1 MADLTAS
8 AARAGLRARLPGGDG
23 LVIALIALYV
33 LGLGLWPLARLL
45 LEAFGPD
52 DAGRPLGLIRE
63 ALMSRAA
70 RAALANTLIASA
82 GSVVVSVTLGTAL
95 ALALGLMRLP
105 GRVAMTFLAL
115 APMLI
120 PSQIMALAWIE
131 LFGSSSPI
139 LAPLGLAPGAGARNP
154 LYSGAGVAWL
164 MGIEHMPLVFL
175 AVRAALGAVPSDL
188 VEAARIAGAGP
199 MRIVARVIAPLCLPQ
214 ILAGAILAFAAAVG
228 NFGVPALLGI
238 PGRFPMLTTLIYQRL
253 NGFGPQVLGQ
263 VAVLALMLIGLA
275 GLALLARAAL
285 IRRLSVP
292 VAAGRPFAGFDPG
305 RGRGLALAALWAVL
319 GVLLIAPIAALLGT
333 ALVPALGM
341 RLTAETVTLAN
352 VTQTLADP
360 VIRRA
365 FVNSLGLSLT
375 AAALSA
381 LVALPFAWFAQIA
394 RQPLLRRLDTL
405 ADAAFVVPGTVLAL
419 AMILVFL
426 PPLPGLGV
434 SVYGTPVILLFAYLA
449 RFLPL
454 VLRPVGGV
462 AQAMEPAL
470 DEAARIAGAPALRR
484 IALIFTPL
492 AAPAA
497 AAGAVLVVMT
507 AFNELTLSALL
518 WSAGTETVGVMIFAL
533 QQQGNST
540 GAAALSVLS
549 LALVLAL
556 ALLTDRIARR
566 SAPWVLPW
574 RSGV

>member
-63 ALMSRAA
+63 ALFSRAA
-70 RAALANTLIASA
+70 RAALGNTLTASA
-82 GSVVVSVTLGTAL
+82 GSVAVSVTLGTAL

-139 LAPLGLAPGAGARNP
+139 LAPLGLAPAAGARNP

-199 MRIVARVIAPLCLPQ
+199 LRIVARVIAPLCLPQ

-275 GLALLARAAL
+275 GLALLARSAL

-305 RGRGLALAALWAVL
+305 RGRGLALAALWAML

-341 RLTAETVTLAN
+341 RLTAETATLAN

-365 FVNSLGLSLT
+365 FVNSLLLSLS

-405 ADAAFVVPGTVLAL
+405 ADAPFVVPGTVLAL

-484 IALIFTPL
+484 IARIFTPL

-574 RSGV
+574 RGGV

>member
-63 ALMSRAA
+63 ALFSRAA
-70 RAALANTLIASA
+70 RAALANTLAASA

-139 LAPLGLAPGAGARNP
+139 LAPLGLAPGGGARNP

-275 GLALLARAAL
+275 GLALLARSAL

-292 VAAGRPFAGFDPG
+292 VVAGRPFAGFDPG

-365 FVNSLGLSLT
+365 FANSLGLSLS

-381 LVALPFAWFAQIA
+381 LVALPFAWFAQVA

-405 ADAAFVVPGTVLAL
+405 ADAPFVVPGTVLAL

-484 IALIFTPL
+484 IARIFTPL

>member
-63 ALMSRAA
+63 ALFSRAA
-70 RAALANTLIASA
+70 RAALGNTLTASA
-82 GSVVVSVTLGTAL
+82 GSVAVSVTLGTGL
-95 ALALGLMRLP
+95 ALALGLMRLS

-139 LAPLGLAPGAGARNP
+139 LAPLGLAPAAGARNP

-175 AVRAALGAVPSDL
+175 AVRAALGAVPADL

-199 MRIVARVIAPLCLPQ
+199 LRIVARVIAPLCLPQ

-275 GLALLARAAL
+275 GLALLARSAL

-305 RGRGLALAALWAVL
+305 RGRGLALAALWAML
-319 GVLLIAPIAALLGT
+319 GGLLIAPIAALLGT

-365 FVNSLGLSLT
+365 FANSLGLSLT

-405 ADAAFVVPGTVLAL
+405 ADAPFVVPGTVLAL

-484 IALIFTPL
+484 IARIFTPL

-574 RSGV
+574 RGGI

>member
-63 ALMSRAA
+63 ALFSRAA
-70 RAALANTLIASA
+70 RAALANTLTASA
-82 GSVVVSVTLGTAL
+82 GSVAVSVTLGTGL

-175 AVRAALGAVPSDL
+175 AVRAALGAVPADL

-275 GLALLARAAL
+275 GLALLARSAL
-285 IRRLSVP
+285 ICRLSVP

-305 RGRGLALAALWAVL
+305 RGRGLALAVLWAML

-405 ADAAFVVPGTVLAL
+405 ADAPFVVPGTVLAL

-484 IALIFTPL
+484 IARIFTPL

-574 RSGV
+574 RGGV

>member
-63 ALMSRAA
+63 ALFSRAA
-70 RAALANTLIASA
+70 RAALGNTLTASA
-82 GSVVVSVTLGTAL
+82 GSVAVSVTLGTGL

-139 LAPLGLAPGAGARNP
+139 LVPLGLAPAAGARNP

-175 AVRAALGAVPSDL
+175 AVRAALGAVPADL

-199 MRIVARVIAPLCLPQ
+199 LRIVARVIAPLCLPQ

-275 GLALLARAAL
+275 GLALLARSAL

-305 RGRGLALAALWAVL
+305 RGRGAALAALWAML

-341 RLTAETVTLAN
+341 RLTAETVTFAN

-365 FVNSLGLSLT
+365 FVNSLLLSLS

-405 ADAAFVVPGTVLAL
+405 ADAPFVVPGTVLAL

-484 IALIFTPL
+484 IARIFTPL

-574 RSGV
+574 RGGI

>member
-1 MADLTAS
+1 
-8 AARAGLRARLPGGDG
+8 
-23 LVIALIALYV
+23 
-33 LGLGLWPLARLL
+33 
-45 LEAFGPD
+45 
-52 DAGRPLGLIRE
+52 
-63 ALMSRAA
+63 
-70 RAALANTLIASA
+70 
-82 GSVVVSVTLGTAL
+82 
-95 ALALGLMRLP
+95 
-105 GRVAMTFLAL
+105 
-115 APMLI
+115 
-120 PSQIMALAWIE
+120 
-131 LFGSSSPI
+131 
-139 LAPLGLAPGAGARNP
+139 
-154 LYSGAGVAWL
+154 
-164 MGIEHMPLVFL
+164 MPLVFL

-275 GLALLARAAL
+275 GLALLARSAL

-305 RGRGLALAALWAVL
+305 RGRGLALTVLWAVL

-405 ADAAFVVPGTVLAL
+405 ADAPFVVPGTVLAL

-574 RSGV
+574 RGGV